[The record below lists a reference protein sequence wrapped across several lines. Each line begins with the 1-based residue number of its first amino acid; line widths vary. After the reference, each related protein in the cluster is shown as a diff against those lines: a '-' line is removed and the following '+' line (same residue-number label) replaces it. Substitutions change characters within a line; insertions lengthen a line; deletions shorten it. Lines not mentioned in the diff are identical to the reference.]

1 MWGVTFDQSAS
12 FSGTT
17 VDRSADFTNATFKQE
32 ADFSDFYAGNAAAFK
47 GTTFNGL
54 ASFKNASVLREAD
67 FSDAIFNGE
76 AIFDFFTAE
85 RFIDFYNTTFNQSF
99 SFYYT
104 TVAWPY
110 FDKVIFNGP
119 VNFEGMHASEDFEL
133 IDTSYNFT
141 EAPFHAYLMEVDGTV
156 KFTGFTAPAGIL
168 LSQGHFGSLSIN
180 TKDNPEIAS
189 IDLTATDIDGQL
201 VIDNV
206 NLKSFL
212 AEGATIGKSTTLNH
226 LSITEQLDMRNA
238 SIGFLKLDDQL
249 RWPDNPSAFNLRGMT
264 YTDIDLGDQGLTEE
278 TWQGL
283 LQLVNQ
289 SAYSPQAY
297 QALAQFLTDKGHP
310 DWAADV
316 ELAQKRRE
324 RNEVLTPLSGPW
336 LWSWFL
342 DIFAGYGYRPA
353 FAFIWSGLV
362 VAIGAF
368 VFRRK
373 EDMLP
378 VEQDDAK
385 LEYNPIWYSFAL
397 FIPYINL
404 GIAEKWEPNPT
415 RKWARNYK
423 YVHMM
428 LGWILAPI
436 ALLTFSGII
445 G

>member
-1 MWGVTFDQSAS
+1 
-12 FSGTT
+12 
-17 VDRSADFTNATFKQE
+17 
-32 ADFSDFYAGNAAAFK
+32 
-47 GTTFNGL
+47 
-54 ASFKNASVLREAD
+54 
-67 FSDAIFNGE
+67 
-76 AIFDFFTAE
+76 
-85 RFIDFYNTTFNQSF
+85 
-99 SFYYT
+99 
-104 TVAWPY
+104 
-110 FDKVIFNGP
+110 
-119 VNFEGMHASEDFEL
+119 
-133 IDTSYNFT
+133 
-141 EAPFHAYLMEVDGTV
+141 
-156 KFTGFTAPAGIL
+156 
-168 LSQGHFGSLSIN
+168 
-180 TKDNPEIAS
+180 
-189 IDLTATDIDGQL
+189 
-201 VIDNV
+201 
-206 NLKSFL
+206 
-212 AEGATIGKSTTLNH
+212 
-226 LSITEQLDMRNA
+226 
-238 SIGFLKLDDQL
+238 
-249 RWPDNPSAFNLRGMT
+249 MT
-264 YTDIDLGDQGLTEE
+264 YTDIDLGDRGLTEE

-289 SAYSPQAY
+289 SAYSPQSY

-362 VAIGAF
+362 IAIGAF

-378 VEQDDAK
+378 IEQEDAK

-404 GIAEKWEPNPT
+404 GIAEKWEPNPI